1 MSKPVLARA
10 SHKRG
15 SSRINPK
22 YSALHDIANEFFFAR
37 FLLLKKVLSKQK
49 RIKKKEEKNVHVL
62 ISGISVPRLAY
73 ETRNPSLL

>member
-37 FLLLKKVLSKQK
+37 FLLLEKVLSKQK
-49 RIKKKEEKNVHVL
+49 RTKKEEKNVHVL